1 MNLYP
6 AIDLKNGKCIRLKK
20 GSLDKATHYNVD
32 PIEQA
37 ENFFSQGAKWIHIVD
52 IDGAF
57 KGTTVN
63 HNVIFKIKKKI
74 HCKIQVG
81 GGIRKKSTVEKFI
94 NYGID
99 RIVLGTK
106 AIKDPPFLEKMNK
119 QFPNKIAVGID
130 SRDGMVATDG
140 WAKTTKLT
148 YLDLAKEFENL
159 GVSTCIFT
167 DIDRDGMMEGV
178 NLEQTKCLLSK
189 SELNLII
196 SGGVSNITD
205 LVKIKKINTK
215 KIIGVIVGKA
225 LYEKQISVV
234 QAIKILERQ
243 SCIK

>member
-20 GSLDKATHYNVD
+20 GSLAKASHYNVD

-63 HNVIFKIKKKI
+63 HDIILKIKKRV
-74 HCKIQVG
+74 HCNIQVG
-81 GGIRKKSTVEKFI
+81 GGIRKKSTVKKFI

-106 AIKDPPFLEKMNK
+106 AIKDPPFLEKMSK

-148 YLDLAKEFENL
+148 YLDLAKKFENL

-167 DIDRDGMMEGV
+167 DIDRDGMMKGV
-178 NLEQTKCLLSK
+178 NLEQTKYLLSK
-189 SELNLII
+189 SNLNLII
-196 SGGVSNITD
+196 SGGVSDLTD
-205 LVKIKKINTK
+205 LVKIKNINTK

-225 LYEKQISVV
+225 LYEKKISVV
-234 QAIKILERQ
+234 QAIKILER
-243 SCIK
+243 